1 MLTVLA
7 IVLGALAAGFA
18 ASIALAGCSG
28 EPSTPP
34 TTPPAT
40 TAAPSPTP
48 TPTPTPTPDAA
59 TPPQR
64 PDLTTVD
71 AATAEAVAVYFLQ
84 LYPYVYANGDLTAW
98 RELSHPECIFCASV
112 ITNVEQ
118 MLADG
123 QHAEGG
129 DVELGTPAL
138 LASTTTDWLIAVP
151 LTQTASTTVR
161 DDGTLVEEFPGKT
174 YRVEIALTL
183 AGGRF
188 VVLEATPVETNQ

>member
-18 ASIALAGCSG
+18 ASIVLAGCSG

-40 TAAPSPTP
+40 STAPSPTP

-59 TPPQR
+59 VPPQR
-64 PDLTTVD
+64 PDMSTVD

-84 LYPYVYANGDLTAW
+84 LYPYVYATGDLSEW
-98 RELSHPECIFCASV
+98 RELSHPECVFCASV

-123 QHAEGG
+123 HTADGGMVSVRDVTSVQVSARHFTVELVLTQSDGLEYDASGTVVDRSVGRDYLMTVSVLAEDGAWLIRG
-129 DVELGTPAL
+129 VDVE
-138 LASTTTDWLIAVP
+138 
-151 LTQTASTTVR
+151 
-161 DDGTLVEEFPGKT
+161 DGT
-174 YRVEIALTL
+174 
-183 AGGRF
+183 
-188 VVLEATPVETNQ
+188 